1 MRDRDG
7 YDIMNSVIFM
17 QPMTLT
23 LDLPPEILN
32 RLTQAA
38 IASGISLEDYAT
50 QVLQVSMPEI
60 VQSASPDGLQPT
72 VGHRADWIRQSRE
85 FRESIT
91 TTGPALSQTIIE
103 CRDGARY

>member
-1 MRDRDG
+1 
-7 YDIMNSVIFM
+7 
-17 QPMTLT
+17 MTLT

-50 QVLQVSMPEI
+50 QVLQVSVPEI
-60 VQSASPDGLQPT
+60 VQSAQSEHRDGLRPT
-72 VGHRADWIRQSRE
+72 VGHRADWIQQGRE
-85 FRESIT
+85 FRESIA

-103 CRDGARY
+103 SRDGARY

>member
-1 MRDRDG
+1 
-7 YDIMNSVIFM
+7 
-17 QPMTLT
+17 MTLT

-50 QVLQVSMPEI
+50 QVLQVSVPEI
-60 VQSASPDGLQPT
+60 AKSAQSENRDRT
-72 VGHRADWIRQSRE
+72 DWIRQGRE
-85 FRESIT
+85 FRESIA

-103 CRDGARY
+103 SRDGARY

>member
-1 MRDRDG
+1 
-7 YDIMNSVIFM
+7 
-17 QPMTLT
+17 MTLT

-50 QVLQVSMPEI
+50 QVLQVSVPEI
-60 VQSASPDGLQPT
+60 VQSAQSENRDGLRPT
-72 VGHRADWIRQSRE
+72 LGHRADWIRQSRE
-85 FRESIT
+85 FRESIA

-103 CRDGARY
+103 SRDGARY